1 MKDVRWEVYNQIRH
15 TGRYQLLIQVDTF
28 VYDQIW
34 NEARSQASGQ
44 PAGQVW
50 QMICNTIDVKL

>member
-1 MKDVRWEVYNQIRH
+1 MKDVKWAVYNQIRH
-15 TGRYQLLIQVDTF
+15 TSRYRLLIQVDTF

-44 PAGQVW
+44 PSSQVW